1 MKKKFLKINNIKRFC
16 RWLDESNPHTVLV
29 RQYFESEWSLTRNLK
44 KGLEKR
50 MKQTELRDNFCFKRA
65 RIRPSW
71 IPTFSRFGQYEMAK
85 KLLTYVRSRYVRERA
100 KKVRDMQRLQGERIS
115 KTSV

>member
-1 MKKKFLKINNIKRFC
+1 MKKKFLKINNMKRFC
-16 RWLDESNPHTVLV
+16 KWLDESNPHNVLV
-29 RQYFESEWSLTRNLK
+29 RQYFESEWSFTRNLK

-50 MKQTELRDNFCFKRA
+50 MNQTELRDKFCFNRA

-71 IPTFSRFGQYEMAK
+71 IPTFSRFGQYQMAK

-100 KKVRDMQRLQGERIS
+100 KKVKDMRRLQRERVS
-115 KTSV
+115 ETSV